1 MTEKDKNHKVKFS
14 EINKLNL
21 TDFRNHNFTSISSN
35 NKFISIVGANGSG
48 KTNILEAISMFT
60 PGKGMRGAQLADLS
74 NTNGN
79 GGWSVFM
86 EVSSH
91 YGTTKLGTGISNIEI
106 KNGNSRQCRIDGKSI
121 KSPKSFA
128 NSIGVIWL
136 TPQMDGLFIGQRSE
150 RRKFFDKLI
159 ALIEPN
165 HSDNIKN
172 YERIIAQRNKV
183 LYVSENLSSKL
194 LDNLEKQL
202 AKIAVSIL
210 ISRQIAINQI
220 NHIMIKD
227 VSSNLF
233 PSAEIIM
240 REELGSLS
248 KDCPISEMEEV
259 FTKILYVNR
268 KKDKMT
274 YKTNIGP
281 HRTDFT
287 LRYKKNDM
295 YAENCSTGEQ
305 KNLLISLILA
315 QARVYQ
321 MNNQGI
327 SPVLLLDEI
336 TAHLDIQRTNNL
348 LDQILVLGSQTW
360 LTGTKIELF
369 DYINSKSDFFNINN
383 GKLTQIEY

>member
-1 MTEKDKNHKVKFS
+1 MIEKDKNHTVKFS

-74 NTNGN
+74 NISGK

-86 EVSSH
+86 EVSSY

-106 KNGNSRQCRIDGKSI
+106 KNGNSRQCRIDGKSAI
-121 KSPKSFA
+121 SPKSFA
-128 NSIGVIWL
+128 NIIGVIWL
-136 TPQMDGLFIGQRSE
+136 TPQMDGLFIGSRSE
-150 RRKFFDKLI
+150 RRKFFDKLV

-183 LYVSENLSSKL
+183 LYNSDNLSNKL

-210 ISRQIAINQI
+210 ISRQIAVNQI

-227 VSSNLF
+227 VSNSLF

-240 REELGSLS
+240 REELGSIS
-248 KDCPISEMEEV
+248 KDCTMSEMEEG
-259 FTKILYVNR
+259 FSKILCVNR

-287 LRYKKNDM
+287 LWYKKNDM

-327 SPVLLLDEI
+327 SPILLLDEI
-336 TAHLDIQRTNNL
+336 TAHLDMERTNNL
-348 LDQILVLGSQTW
+348 FDQIFTLGSQTW

-369 DYINSKSDFFNINN
+369 DYIHSKSDFFNINN

>member
-1 MTEKDKNHKVKFS
+1 MTEKDKNHTVKFS

-35 NKFISIVGANGSG
+35 NKFISIVGVNGSG

-91 YGTTKLGTGISNIEI
+91 YGTTKLGTGINNIEI

-128 NSIGVIWL
+128 NTIGIIWL
-136 TPQMDGLFIGQRSE
+136 TPQMDGLFIGKRSE
-150 RRKFFDKLI
+150 RRNFFDKLI

-183 LYVSENLSSKL
+183 LYNLENLSSKL

-210 ISRQIAINQI
+210 ISRQIAVNQI

-240 REELGSLS
+240 RDELGSLS

-259 FTKILYVNR
+259 FNKILYVNR

-274 YKTNIGP
+274 SKTNIGP

-287 LRYKKNDM
+287 LMYKKNDM

-321 MNNQGI
+321 MNNLGI

-348 LDQILVLGSQTW
+348 LDQIFALGSQTW

-369 DYINSKSDFFNINN
+369 DYINSKSDFFYINN

>member
-1 MTEKDKNHKVKFS
+1 MIEKEKNHTVKFS
-14 EINKLNL
+14 KINKLNL

>member
-1 MTEKDKNHKVKFS
+1 MIEKEKNHIVKFS

-74 NTNGN
+74 NISGK

-86 EVSSH
+86 EMSSC

-106 KNGNSRQCRIDGKSI
+106 KNGNSRQCRIDGKSTN
-121 KSPKSFA
+121 SPKSFA

-136 TPQMDGLFIGQRSE
+136 TPQMDGLFVGGRSE
-150 RRKFFDKLI
+150 RRKFFDKLV

-183 LYVSENLSSKL
+183 LYNSDNLSSKL
-194 LDNLEKQL
+194 LDNLERQL
-202 AKIAVSIL
+202 AKIAASIL
-210 ISRQIAINQI
+210 ISRQIAVNQI
-220 NHIMIKD
+220 NRIMIRD
-227 VSSNLF
+227 VSNNLF

-248 KDCPISEMEEV
+248 KDCTISEMEED
-259 FTKILYVNR
+259 FSKILCVNR

-274 YKTNIGP
+274 YRTNIGP

-287 LRYKKNDM
+287 LWYKKNDM

-327 SPVLLLDEI
+327 SPILLLDEI
-336 TAHLDIQRTNNL
+336 TAHLDMERINNL
-348 LDQILVLGSQTW
+348 FDQIFTLGSQAW

-369 DYINSKSDFFNINN
+369 DYIHSKSDFFNINN